1 MAELS
6 ISRKQREFVAQR
18 AKYRCEYCHSPLDFC
33 PDPFCIEH
41 IIPLAGGGANDM
53 DNLAFSCQGCNS
65 YKYTSVTALDP
76 VTGEAVTLYNPR
88 KDGWE
93 EHFTWSEDCLLLTG
107 ISAKGRATIERLY
120 LNRTGVVNL
129 RRVLHKV
136 GEHP

>member
-1 MAELS
+1 
-6 ISRKQREFVAQR
+6 
-18 AKYRCEYCHSPLDFC
+18 
-33 PDPFCIEH
+33 
-41 IIPLAGGGANDM
+41 M